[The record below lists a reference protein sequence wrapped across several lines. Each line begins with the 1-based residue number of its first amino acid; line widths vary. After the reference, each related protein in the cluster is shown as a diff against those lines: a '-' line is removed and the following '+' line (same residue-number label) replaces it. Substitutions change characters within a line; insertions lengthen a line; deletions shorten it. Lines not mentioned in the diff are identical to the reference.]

1 MTYNTILLN
10 KRDGVTTITLNR
22 PDSYNA
28 FNNEMGVEFLS
39 ALQEVSN
46 DEECRVVI
54 LTGQGKS
61 FSSGQDLKEVD
72 GSNIKL
78 SEILHHR
85 YNPIIKA
92 MREMPK
98 PIICKLNGI
107 AAGAG
112 CSLVLACDYIVAN
125 DKSALAE
132 VFINI
137 GLVLDSGST
146 YFLPRLIGTNR
157 AFELAT
163 TGRKVSA
170 QEAVEWGM
178 INKCVPIESLDD
190 EVAKMARYYANA
202 PTKAIA
208 LMKQM
213 INDSTNQTLDQVLE
227 AEALGQEIAGFSK
240 DYEEGVN
247 AFKEKRKPN
256 FVGS

>member
-1 MTYNTILLN
+1 M
-10 KRDGVTTITLNR
+10 
-22 PDSYNA
+22 
-28 FNNEMGVEFLS
+28 
-39 ALQEVSN
+39 
-46 DEECRVVI
+46 
-54 LTGQGKS
+54 
-61 FSSGQDLKEVD
+61 
-72 GSNIKL
+72 
-78 SEILHHR
+78 
-85 YNPIIKA
+85 
-92 MREMPK
+92 
-98 PIICKLNGI
+98 
-107 AAGAG
+107 
-112 CSLVLACDYIVAN
+112 
-125 DKSALAE
+125 
-132 VFINI
+132 
-137 GLVLDSGST
+137 LDSGST

-190 EVAKMARYYANA
+190 ELAKMARYYANA